1 MTYLNKKNNNYSPI
15 ATTATISVL
24 VLATVVT
31 SLSLANVITPVA
43 AQQTTTTTEAGGNTT
58 TTSSASSGIRLSLP
72 QPIYQERSPPGA
84 LTPINETHGVLTF
97 SGTGTFTLPNSTQTI
112 NTTSNGTGIISFA
125 TTSGYAKETIRAE
138 NGETAT
144 ATLFEIVQFN
154 NPSTAPE
161 GGGKGIVTA
170 VFQTNSTGTLAP
182 LNGMIAAGIDNMS
195 PNGES
200 HVTLWR
206 WESGISSSSNTSASS
221 STSNNSIGATTA
233 TPSPTT
239 QQVPAVNSSS
249 DNTNT
254 LTTTANEAST
264 TPTTPP
270 ASLTAPY

>member
-206 WESGISSSSNTSASS
+206 WESGISSSNTSASS
-221 STSNNSIGATTA
+221 STSNNSIGTTA